1 MPHKPTL
8 PELYAKRDKNQKYFA
23 KLAQR
28 QHALGDKIKADE
40 KLMDSYTRRER
51 THRLCTRAG
60 MLESFLL
67 DPEALTND
75 QVMAL
80 LRIAFEQ
87 EPVKEALKK
96 VVTGSL
102 FGPGSRYD
110 RSMRRNYTPFRCNCA
125 LRGYL
130 RFSFAAERANR

>member
-1 MPHKPTL
+1 MTKKMSL

-28 QHALGDKIKADE
+28 QRALGDKIKADE
-40 KLMDSYTRRER
+40 KLVDSYTRRDAGELSPRPGSAFQRSSHDPAENCVSTR
-51 THRLCTRAG
+51 TRSTSI
-60 MLESFLL
+60 EK
-67 DPEALTND
+67 D
-75 QVMAL
+75 
-80 LRIAFEQ
+80 
-87 EPVKEALKK
+87 
-96 VVTGSL
+96 VTGSL
-102 FGPGSRYD
+102 FGSVSRND

>member
-8 PELYAKRDKNQKYFA
+8 PELYAKRDKNQKYYA

-60 MLESFLL
+60 MLESFLR
-67 DPEALTND
+67 DPEALSND
-75 QVMAL
+75 QVMTL
-80 LRIAFEQ
+80 LKTAFQQ
-87 EPVKEALKK
+87 EPVQQTLKMMLQEAYSGR
-96 VVTGSL
+96 V
-102 FGPGSRYD
+102 PG
-110 RSMRRNYTPFRCNCA
+110 TTEA
-125 LRGYL
+125 
-130 RFSFAAERANR
+130 

>member
-1 MPHKPTL
+1 MKKKKAL
-8 PELYAKRDKNQKYFA
+8 PELYAKHDKNNAYLE

-28 QHALGDKIKADE
+28 QRALGDKIKADE

-60 MLESFLL
+60 MLESFLR
-67 DPEALTND
+67 DPEVLTND

-87 EPVKEALKK
+87 KPVKEALEKMLQEAYSGK
-96 VVTGSL
+96 SQRTTEV
-102 FGPGSRYD
+102 
-110 RSMRRNYTPFRCNCA
+110 
-125 LRGYL
+125 
-130 RFSFAAERANR
+130 

>member
-8 PELYAKRDKNQKYFA
+8 RELYARRDRNNAHLAKIAKR
-23 KLAQR
+23 QR
-28 QHALGDKIKADE
+28 ALGDKIKADE
-40 KLMDSYTRRER
+40 KMLDTYDRRER

-60 MLESFLL
+60 MLESFLR

-80 LRIAFEQ
+80 LRIAFQQ

-96 VVTGSL
+96 MLQEAYSGKS
-102 FGPGSRYD
+102 PG
-110 RSMRRNYTPFRCNCA
+110 TT
-125 LRGYL
+125 
-130 RFSFAAERANR
+130 EE

>member
-1 MPHKPTL
+1 MPHNPTL

-28 QHALGDKIKADE
+28 QRALGDKIKADE
-40 KLMDSYTRRER
+40 KMMDSYTRRER

-60 MLESFLL
+60 MLESFLR
-67 DPEALTND
+67 DPEVLSND

-80 LRIAFEQ
+80 LRIAFQQ

-96 VVTGSL
+96 MLQEAYSGKS
-102 FGPGSRYD
+102 PG
-110 RSMRRNYTPFRCNCA
+110 TTEA
-125 LRGYL
+125 
-130 RFSFAAERANR
+130 

>member
-23 KLAQR
+23 KLTQR
-28 QHALGDKIKADE
+28 QRALGDKIKADE
-40 KLMDSYTRRER
+40 KLMDSYTHRER

-60 MLESFLL
+60 MLESFLH
-67 DPEALTND
+67 DPEALSND

-80 LRIAFEQ
+80 LRIAFQQ

-96 VVTGSL
+96 MLQEAYSGESQRT
-102 FGPGSRYD
+102 
-110 RSMRRNYTPFRCNCA
+110 TEA
-125 LRGYL
+125 
-130 RFSFAAERANR
+130 